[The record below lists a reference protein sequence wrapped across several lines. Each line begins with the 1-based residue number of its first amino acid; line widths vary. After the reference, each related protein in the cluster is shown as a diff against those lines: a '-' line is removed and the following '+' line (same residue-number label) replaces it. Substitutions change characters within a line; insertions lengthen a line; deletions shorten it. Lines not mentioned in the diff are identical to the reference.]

1 MQSTIII
8 DLFVFCTELLNICI
22 FTFDNSSELGWKTGK
37 CARED
42 KEVSVL
48 ESKLGELYLAT
59 ELYSAS
65 LSQAQLPNPAVG
77 PARWRGKHKQ

>member
-1 MQSTIII
+1 METNILP
-8 DLFVFCTELLNICI
+8 LFRCILVFLTLHAINHHR
-22 FTFDNSSELGWKTGK
+22 FTRIFDNSSELGGKTGK

-59 ELYSAS
+59 EL
-65 LSQAQLPNPAVG
+65 
-77 PARWRGKHKQ
+77 